1 MKIYQVDLPPMLQNN
16 AVVIFDDAGNCI
28 NSSLYTTADD
38 AAKASR
44 AAQLAALSLDAV
56 QRATQSPDIEVIKA
70 DFRQLMANCQH
81 KPDPVAKET

>member
-44 AAQLAALSLDAV
+44 AAQLAAQSLDA
-56 QRATQSPDIEVIKA
+56 EVIKI
-70 DFRQLMANCQH
+70 DFVQLMANCQH
-81 KPDPVAKET
+81 KPDPVAKEV

>member
-44 AAQLAALSLDAV
+44 AAQLAAQSLDA
-56 QRATQSPDIEVIKA
+56 EVIKA
-70 DFRQLMANCQH
+70 DFVQLMANCQH